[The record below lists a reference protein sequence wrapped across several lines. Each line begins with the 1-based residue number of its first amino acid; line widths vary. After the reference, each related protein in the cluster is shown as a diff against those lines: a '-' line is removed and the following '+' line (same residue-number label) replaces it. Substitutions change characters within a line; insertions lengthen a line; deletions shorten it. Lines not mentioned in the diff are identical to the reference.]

1 MNKGNRITT
10 SSSPGLKT
18 QGTSC
23 RLSLKQKICILML
36 IKEEVLQI
44 RQLIGDSVNILKI
57 AEMFNQSI
65 QCIENVKNNKSYV
78 NV

>member
-1 MNKGNRITT
+1 
-10 SSSPGLKT
+10 
-18 QGTSC
+18 
-23 RLSLKQKICILML
+23 ML

-44 RQLIGDSVNILKI
+44 RQLIADSVNILKI

>member
-1 MNKGNRITT
+1 MVIQKKIMIDFGV
-10 SSSPGLKT
+10 
-18 QGTSC
+18 
-23 RLSLKQKICILML
+23 RLIA
-36 IKEEVLQI
+36 
-44 RQLIGDSVNILKI
+44 DSVNILKI